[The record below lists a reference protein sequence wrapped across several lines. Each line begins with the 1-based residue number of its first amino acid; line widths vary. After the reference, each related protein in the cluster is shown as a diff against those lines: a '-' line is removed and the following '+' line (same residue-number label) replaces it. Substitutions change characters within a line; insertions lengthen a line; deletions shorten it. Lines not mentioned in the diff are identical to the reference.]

1 MWKLICYEWKKLA
14 KSRSNLLLFVVLL
27 AACAYQIKTNVT
39 TDIKDYYFCLLY
51 TSYLLD
57 IALILIFT
65 KVLGLVTK
73 RIEMPQV
80 VGALMRCV

>member
-1 MWKLICYEWKKLA
+1 MESYG
-14 KSRSNLLLFVVLL
+14 
-27 AACAYQIKTNVT
+27 
-39 TDIKDYYFCLLY
+39 
-51 TSYLLD
+51 YLLD

-80 VGALMRCV
+80 VGALMAGIVLDVYKRQQ

>member
-1 MWKLICYEWKKLA
+1 MESYG
-14 KSRSNLLLFVVLL
+14 
-27 AACAYQIKTNVT
+27 
-39 TDIKDYYFCLLY
+39 
-51 TSYLLD
+51 YLLD

-80 VGALMRCV
+80 VGALMAGIVLGPGFLKIVHESKFLSLIHI